1 MVTLLVITMLFMIL
15 KVFNLDMMKDHL
27 NQKLVL
33 SVMMIFIWGITF
45 YITHFNKKRCLYLEH
60 PASAFYITFISS
72 YSSVILYCHAS

>member
-33 SVMMIFIWGITF
+33 SVMMIFI
-45 YITHFNKKRCLYLEH
+45 
-60 PASAFYITFISS
+60 
-72 YSSVILYCHAS
+72 